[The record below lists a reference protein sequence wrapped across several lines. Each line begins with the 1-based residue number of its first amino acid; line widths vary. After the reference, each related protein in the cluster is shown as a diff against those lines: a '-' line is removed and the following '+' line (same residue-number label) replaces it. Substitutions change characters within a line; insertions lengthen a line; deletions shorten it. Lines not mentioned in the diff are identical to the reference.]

1 MNQRRTSPRGVT
13 FYILIAYIVLPS
25 ATGAVVG
32 DLNLD
37 GVVDFDDFFILADNF
52 GKVGGPT
59 SSDTVFVAVTI
70 RDTVYVE
77 RVVRDTIPVIETI
90 RDTVYLPSVSGF
102 AEITK
107 VIVDS
112 SYIRVENQNYIAIPD
127 DRVTLSTTV
136 LIQVSS
142 EGRSKFLCPV

>member
-1 MNQRRTSPRGVT
+1 M
-13 FYILIAYIVLPS
+13 
-25 ATGAVVG
+25 
-32 DLNLD
+32 D

-59 SSDTVFVAVTI
+59 PSDTVFVAV
-70 RDTVYVE
+70 
-77 RVVRDTIPVIETI
+77 TI